1 MKRFLAILAAAIAL
15 LSAVQAQASALIDV
29 QVVSKATGRPLAVYS
44 HGGRSYVIGT
54 PGERYSIILSNRTNA
69 RVMGVLSVDGINAI
83 TGETA
88 APDQVGYVLGPYQQ
102 GYIAGWRK
110 SSSDVAQFYF
120 TPLPD
125 SYAARTDRPDHVGV
139 IGLAVF
145 REYAD
150 PVAISRLESY
160 RQKAAADA
168 ASPAPAAQESKSR
181 DNGSNQAESASGA
194 IAKRAEERLGTGHGE
209 RETSVVTHTSFR
221 RASSS
226 PDEVVSIWYD
236 SRDRLAS
243 RGIIARPSQYCA
255 DPKPFPARFT
265 PDPRG

>member
-1 MKRFLAILAAAIAL
+1 MKRFLATLAAAIAL
-15 LSAVQAQASALIDV
+15 LYAVHAQASALIDV

-44 HGGRSYVIGT
+44 HGGRSYVVGT
-54 PGERYSIILSNRTNA
+54 PGERYSIILTNRTNA
-69 RVMGVLSVDGINAI
+69 RVMGVLSVDGVNAI

-125 SYAARTDRPDHVGV
+125 SYAARTDRPDNVGV
-139 IGLAVF
+139 IGLAAF

-150 PVAISRLESY
+150 PVAVSRLEAY

-168 ASPAPAAQESKSR
+168 ASPAPASSEPLSKDS
-181 DNGSNQAESASGA
+181 SNQAERASGA
-194 IAKRAEERLGTGHGE
+194 MVKPAQERLGTGHGE

-236 SRDRLAS
+236 SRERLAS
-243 RGIIARPSQYCA
+243 RGIIARPAQYCA